1 MAFMQCVMYSK
12 ALEMD
17 TCVNVVLP
25 NEGDLSKTKVVYLLH
40 GLTDNYSA
48 WMRYS
53 AVEKHALK
61 YNVAVV
67 MPEVQRSFYC
77 DTLSGMAYFQYVSQ
91 ELPRLCQHFFGFSDK
106 TEYNYIMGLS
116 MGGFGAL
123 KCALNNPGK
132 YAGCGSFSG
141 ALRMDDPILRNVLKL
156 EELESMVGPTAK
168 AGKENDPWRLA
179 EKGEA
184 LPPIYLSCGEQ
195 DRLYPMSVDF
205 ARHLEEIGAEYRFDH
220 RPGTHSWEF
229 WDQSVQDCFQWMF
242 GEKEA

>member
-1 MAFMQCVMYSK
+1 MAYMQCVLYSK

-17 TCVNVVLP
+17 TCVNVILP

-53 AVEKHALK
+53 AVEKYALCH
-61 YNVAVV
+61 NTAVV

-77 DTLSGMAYFQYVSQ
+77 DTVSGMAYFRYISQ
-91 ELPRLCQHFFGFSDK
+91 ELPQLCSHFFSLSTDPK
-106 TEYNYIMGLS
+106 LNYIMGLS

-123 KCALNNPGK
+123 KCALTYPER

-141 ALRMDDPILRNVLKL
+141 ALHMDHEILRNVLKR
-156 EELESMVGPTAK
+156 EELSALIGPDCK
-168 AGKENDPWRLA
+168 AGRENDLFRLA
-179 EKGEA
+179 SESGK
-184 LPPIYLSCGEQ
+184 LPRIYLSCGEQ
-195 DRLYPMSVDF
+195 DRLYPMSVEF
-205 ARHLEEIGAEYRFDH
+205 ADHLAALDTQYRFDH

-229 WDQSVQDCFQWMF
+229 WDQSLKDCFAYLF
-242 GEKEA
+242 A